1 MDFPTKEKLTSSSSS
16 TRHWSY
22 DIFLSFRGEDTR
34 YGFTGHLYTALC
46 DNGLITFID
55 NNLQRGE
62 EISIELLKAI
72 EMSMISIVVFSEN
85 YASSTWCLDE
95 LVKILECR
103 NTGRIRKVYL
113 IFYKVNRSE
122 IRKHEG
128 KFGMALDNH
137 EKKFKDDMEKVTRWR
152 ETLTQVANLSG
163 HEYKNGY
170 VFN

>member
-22 DIFLSFRGEDTR
+22 DIFLSFRGEDTD

-62 EISIELLKAI
+62 EISIELLKTI

-85 YASSTWCLDE
+85 YASSIWCLDE

-103 NTGRIRKVYL
+103 NTGRIRKVYP
-113 IFYKVNRSE
+113 IFYKVNPSE

-137 EKKFKDDMEKVTRWR
+137 DKKFEDDMEKVTRWR